1 MEPVDGYIEVGGTT
15 ETYDVVDNVEIV
27 IELQKREGS
36 SWKTIKTWSEHKSND
51 YIVSI
56 AKTYKV
62 EKGYY
67 YRIVSCHYAENE
79 GSHENVYAYSKKLYI
94 D

>member
-36 SWKTIKTWSEHKSND
+36 S
-51 YIVSI
+51 
-56 AKTYKV
+56 
-62 EKGYY
+62 
-67 YRIVSCHYAENE
+67 
-79 GSHENVYAYSKKLYI
+79 
-94 D
+94 